1 MTNEWP
7 PKDPEAIDSLSINQK
22 LEILNIDSF
31 ESLFLILEEE
41 FRDFLFEKILKQY
54 PYEDVVLMLTDRQF
68 FVENLAKVDPKNKY
82 ELNRSL
88 KEQYFSEFKIQ
99 Y

>member
-7 PKDPEAIDSLSINQK
+7 PKDPEAIDALSINQK
-22 LEILNIDSF
+22 LEILNINCF

-41 FRDFLFEKILKQY
+41 FRDFIFEKLLKQY
-54 PYEDVVLMLTDRQF
+54 PYEDVLLMLTDKKF
-68 FVENLAKVDPKNKY
+68 FVENLAKIDPKHKY

-88 KEQYFSEFKIQ
+88 KEQYLTEFNIQ